1 VRSPAGFAGHD
12 DFERSNIYRV
22 PRRADAGQAGIGPE
36 TKKPRHLRAI
46 LRAASFRI

>member
-1 VRSPAGFAGHD
+1 MTTSNG
-12 DFERSNIYRV
+12 SNIYRG
-22 PRRADAGQAGIGPE
+22 PGRADAGQAGIDDE